1 MRTIVYTIK
10 DELGIHARPAGLLTR
25 LAKKFKSKA
34 MIGKHEKMV
43 EASNIIGIMSLGI
56 RQGEEITVTFEGED
70 EAEAAATMEEFL
82 SDNL

>member
-1 MRTIVYTIK
+1 MKTIVYTIK
-10 DELGIHARPAGLLTR
+10 DELGIHARPAGLLTK
-25 LAKKFKSKA
+25 LAKNFKSKA
-34 MIGKHEKMV
+34 MIGKPEKMV

-70 EAEAAATMEEFL
+70 EAEAAATMERFL